1 MSEEEYRGIMTYKA
15 NRDELIEDVKEL
27 RNHWAELESY
37 IRYKIYANPSN
48 SQYKNVQHEMDRIKG
63 GIVE

>member
-1 MSEEEYRGIMTYKA
+1 MTDKELADKYKRG
-15 NRDELIEDVKEL
+15 RDELIDEIKVYREQWSL
-27 RNHWAELESY
+27 LEEY
-37 IRYKIYANPSN
+37 VRYKIFVNPSN